1 MNGVMIF
8 TVVFTILLIWL
19 LLASYH
25 YAYKRKWGNENA
37 AVDALPDKET
47 DGTEEGKGKPSGT
60 RS

>member
-1 MNGVMIF
+1 MNGIMIF

-37 AVDALPDKET
+37 AVDALPERELASSTADAKEQRP
-47 DGTEEGKGKPSGT
+47 GI
-60 RS
+60 